1 MWRISQEVAMAAVE
15 YTHPG
20 TPPKDDPQVER
31 AMNVWDALTPEEQRE
46 IFRTLY
52 RTTAAY
58 EQTSDIDHLVRFAES
73 VYGMVRLE
81 SSTNLREI
89 LRKRRQEE

>member
-1 MWRISQEVAMAAVE
+1 MDAVE

-20 TPPKDDPQVER
+20 TPAKEDPQVEL
-31 AMNVWDALTPEEQRE
+31 AMSVWDAMTSQEQRE

-52 RTTAAY
+52 RSTAAY
-58 EQTSDIDHLVRFAES
+58 AQTSDIDHLVRFAES
-73 VYGMVRLE
+73 VDGMVRLE